1 MTPYTFRKSDSQRG
15 KPHNPDGKP
24 STRRTLNF
32 RDGRIVLSTLLAEQL
47 GVTSGSHIAFTYDEN
62 KPERIYVRT
71 ADYHDDTKD
80 IQSALAFIGT
90 KKKVLRCCN
99 TAVVQHVLQQAGA
112 INSCTCYVAQKPTVI
127 NGKKHYQILVASPVM
142 IN

>member
-1 MTPYTFRKSDSQRG
+1 MTTYTFRKADSQRG

-32 RDGRIVLSTLLAEQL
+32 CDGRIILSALLAKHL
-47 GVTSGSHIAFTYDEN
+47 CVTAGSHLAFTYDED

-71 ADYHDDTKD
+71 ADDRDDTKD
-80 IQSALAFIGT
+80 IQSALAFIST
-90 KKKVLRCCN
+90 KKQVLRCCN

-112 INSCTCYVAQKPTVI
+112 VSSCTCYVAQKPTVI